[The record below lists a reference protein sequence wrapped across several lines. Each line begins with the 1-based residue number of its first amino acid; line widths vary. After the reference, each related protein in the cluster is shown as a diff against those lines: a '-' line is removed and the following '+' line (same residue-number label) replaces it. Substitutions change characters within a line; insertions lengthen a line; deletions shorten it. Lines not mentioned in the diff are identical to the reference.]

1 MREYLVII
9 FAGIAATFLYN
20 FLACLIRAAGD
31 SVSPLIFLG
40 VSAVINIGLDLLFVL
55 VFDYGIAG
63 AAAATVIS
71 QYISGI
77 GMLDIHAREAPRAYP
92 RRENTSVLTGKLS
105 AKSATC
111 QS

>member
-77 GMLDIHAREAPRAYP
+77 GMLIFTLAKRPSLSL
-92 RRENTSVLTGKLS
+92 RENTSVLTGKLS
-105 AKSATC
+105 VKSATC